1 MAGIKNKKIYFS
13 ALVTLL
19 LLIFFHYLGWL
30 NWFESKTRDIFIPL
44 FSQTHS
50 IGVNLMKKKEP
61 VLSEFD
67 YQKFLT
73 TASDNQVMSS
83 RLKILEEENEELKKL
98 LQFNRSQTYSYI
110 TVKVIGKGLEN
121 VERSYMIAVGLNDG
135 IKVGQPVIAGGGIM
149 IGKISKVS
157 NNSAWV
163 RLINDNNSK
172 VAAVVLS
179 PDKSQGIVEGGYGLS
194 VRMNFIPRN
203 EKVQI
208 GNQVTTS
215 GLEEWVPRGLLL
227 GTISVV
233 ENEAYQPFQ
242 KAVLTPAV
250 DLSKI
255 IIVSVLRTEN
265 I

>member
-1 MAGIKNKKIYFS
+1 MAGIKNKQIYLS

-19 LLIFFHYLGWL
+19 LLIFFHYIGWL
-30 NWFESKTRDIFIPL
+30 NWIENKTRDAFSPL
-44 FSQTHS
+44 FARTHS
-50 IGVNLMKKKEP
+50 VGVALMENSQQT
-61 VLSEFD
+61 LSESD
-67 YQKFLT
+67 YKKLLT
-73 TASDNQVMSS
+73 AESDNQVMTS
-83 RLKILEEENEELKKL
+83 RLKILEEENDELKKL

-110 TVKVIGKGLEN
+110 TAKVIGKGLEN
-121 VERSYMIAVGLNDG
+121 VERSYLIGVGLNDG
-135 IKVGQPVIAGGGIM
+135 IKVGQPVIASGGIM

-157 NNSAWV
+157 NSSAWV

-172 VAAVVLS
+172 VAAVILS
-179 PDKSQGIVEGGYGLS
+179 PDKSQGVVEGGYGLS

-227 GTISVV
+227 GTISVI